1 MSSIL
6 PEIIERVLSD
16 IERCTAELLEVLRD
30 ERQVLVARSLSELER
45 LTAEKA
51 RLCQQLDAAVA
62 GLGAVSLDEQIE
74 ALPPSWRSRLAP
86 RREQLRALA
95 AEVQKCNAV
104 NGKIVHRSQQS
115 VRELMHL
122 MSGTDTEP
130 LYSAQGYRAQ
140 GTPSGRSPGTAI
152 AKA

>member
-1 MSSIL
+1 MSSPS
-6 PEIIERVLSD
+6 PEIVERTLND
-16 IERCTAELLEVLRD
+16 LERFTEELLEVLHD
-30 ERQVLVARSLSELER
+30 ERQALVTRSLPDLER

-62 GLGAVSLDEQIE
+62 GLGALTLDQQIG
-74 ALPPSWRSRLAP
+74 ALPAPCRGRLEP
-86 RREQLRALA
+86 RRERLRELA

-140 GTPSGRSPGTAI
+140 GTSLGRSPGTAI

>member
-1 MSSIL
+1 MSSPS
-6 PEIIERVLSD
+6 PETLERLIGD
-16 IERCTAELLEVLRD
+16 LECFTAELLEVLRG
-30 ERQVLVARSLSELER
+30 ERQALVARSLSDLER

-51 RLCQQLDAAVA
+51 RLCQQLDTAVA
-62 GLGAVSLDEQIE
+62 GLGAITLDEQVA
-74 ALPPSWRSRLAP
+74 ALPAPWRGRLEP
-86 RREQLRALA
+86 RREQLRELA

-130 LYSAQGYRAQ
+130 LYSAQGYRAP
-140 GTPSGRSPGTAI
+140 GTTLGRSSGTAI